1 MRGWHEGGKCCRSN
15 TQCAD
20 MLAERLNLRFQ
31 EQMSIVAVASARD
44 RLHPMPTH
52 IVGQEGLESDGQLI
66 IERLVAICKGKQL
79 LQLLCIHPCRR
90 QVGRLCSG
98 SVGSNEAPPETMSVA
113 AAHLQ
118 ELL

>member
-1 MRGWHEGGKCCRSN
+1 
-15 TQCAD
+15 
-20 MLAERLNLRFQ
+20 
-31 EQMSIVAVASARD
+31 
-44 RLHPMPTH
+44 MPTH

-90 QVGRLCSG
+90 RQVGRLCSG
-98 SVGSNEAPPETMSVA
+98 SIGSSEAQVKPPETMSVA

-118 ELL
+118 ELV